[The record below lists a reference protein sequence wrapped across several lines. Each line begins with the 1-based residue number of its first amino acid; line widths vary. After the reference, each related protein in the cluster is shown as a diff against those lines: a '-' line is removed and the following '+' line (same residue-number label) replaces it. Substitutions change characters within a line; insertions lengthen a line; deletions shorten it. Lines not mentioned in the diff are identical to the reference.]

1 MKLKEF
7 QKELKKRGIDCCIL
21 ANLKNK
27 DENCFYLLQKELDYC
42 LLLIPNR
49 GKSRL
54 FIPSSRIRKTKS
66 AGKVIKKDFM
76 KLAFLKKHL
85 KRVRKIGINKNML
98 ALNTYKQLRKIKKA
112 EYVDVSELLYKLRET
127 KTAAEIKKIKKACKM
142 ADKIIQ
148 KCIKQF
154 KKFKTEGDVES
165 FLKSQGSDLSFKP
178 IIASGTN
185 SSTPHYHGSGRL
197 RKGFC
202 VIDFGVR
209 NEGYCSDMT
218 RTIYLGK
225 PSKKEIEMYNL
236 LLNTQKSAIKK
247 LKPGTTIK
255 EINELIKK
263 SLGKHSRSMVH
274 GFGHSLGIEVHD
286 TYKYKDEKRFLIGTV
301 FTIEPG
307 IYFKN
312 KFGIRIEDDVLLT
325 KTGCELLTKAPK
337 KLVIVR

>member
-1 MKLKEF
+1 
-7 QKELKKRGIDCCIL
+7 
-21 ANLKNK
+21 
-27 DENCFYLLQKELDYC
+27 
-42 LLLIPNR
+42 
-49 GKSRL
+49 
-54 FIPSSRIRKTKS
+54 
-66 AGKVIKKDFM
+66 
-76 KLAFLKKHL
+76 
-85 KRVRKIGINKNML
+85 
-98 ALNTYKQLRKIKKA
+98 
-112 EYVDVSELLYKLRET
+112 
-127 KTAAEIKKIKKACKM
+127 
-142 ADKIIQ
+142 
-148 KCIKQF
+148 
-154 KKFKTEGDVES
+154 
-165 FLKSQGSDLSFKP
+165 
-178 IIASGTN
+178 
-185 SSTPHYHGSGRL
+185 
-197 RKGFC
+197 
-202 VIDFGVR
+202 
-209 NEGYCSDMT
+209 
-218 RTIYLGK
+218 
-225 PSKKEIEMYNL
+225 MYNL